1 MLDRLKSKLKRL
13 LSGAPKDT
21 STDRVDVAPSRIDR
35 VKVSID
41 TKDFAQEFLGIQKIV
56 AVTRL
61 YFDYKIRH
69 AGMTSYQ
76 KWHKQNKKWR

>member
-21 STDRVDVAPSRIDR
+21 STDRVDVAPSHIDR

-41 TKDFAQEFLGIQKIV
+41 TEDFAKELLGIQKMV
-56 AVTRL
+56 AGTKL
-61 YFDYKIRH
+61 FFDYKLRR
-69 AGMTSYQ
+69 AGMTALKLTAVLGS
-76 KWHKQNKKWR
+76 